1 MGIRTYNPTTP
12 SRRFITGFT
21 FEEIT
26 KEKPHKPLT
35 KYIGTSGGRNNLGRI
50 TSRFRGGGHRRL
62 YRVIDFKRN
71 KMDVPGVVESI
82 EYDPNRSSWIALIK
96 YADGDRR
103 YIIAP
108 VDLKVGSK
116 IISTEGEAEILPGN
130 SMLLEKIPVGTI
142 VHNIELYPGM
152 GGQIAR
158 SAGSQARILDK
169 EGGYA
174 IMKMPSNEL
183 RKIKLS
189 CRATIGQVGNI
200 DHSNI
205 TIGKAGRTR
214 WLGWRPHNRGTVM
227 NPVDHPHGGG
237 EGKTKGGRHPVTPW
251 GQPTKGYKTR
261 KNKRTTGFILKR
273 RK

>member
-116 IISTEGEAEILPGN
+116 VISTEGEAEILPGN

-152 GGQIAR
+152 GEQIAR
-158 SAGSQARILDK
+158 SAGSQARILGK

-261 KNKRTTGFILKR
+261 KNKRTTAFILKR